1 MKKNILFHKLLTL
14 ISVVMLLSCFGLNEK
29 NNKMAT
35 ILLTNINLTCTDC
48 NSEVNKIIQSI
59 EEIEYYELW
68 INNEKTTI
76 LLNIEYDYKKIT
88 MDQINTII
96 TSHGYSMELLNNK
109 E

>member
-14 ISVVMLLSCFGLNEK
+14 ISVVMLLSCFGLDEK

-35 ILLTNINLTCTDC
+35 ILLTNLTCIDC
-48 NSEVNKIIQSI
+48 DSEVNEIIQSI

-76 LLNIEYDYKKIT
+76 LLNIEYNYKKIT
-88 MDQINTII
+88 INQINTMI
-96 TSHGYSMELLNNK
+96 TSYGYRVELLNNK
-109 E
+109 K

>member
-1 MKKNILFHKLLTL
+1 MKKNILFYKLMPL
-14 ISVVMLLSCFGLNEK
+14 ISVVMLLSCFGLDEK

-35 ILLTNINLTCTDC
+35 ILLTNLTCTDC
-48 NSEVNKIIQSI
+48 DSEVNKIIQSI

-76 LLNIEYDYKKIT
+76 LLNIEYNYKKTTIN
-88 MDQINTII
+88 QINTMIA
-96 TSHGYSMELLNNK
+96 SHGYRIEILNSK

>member
-1 MKKNILFHKLLTL
+1 
-14 ISVVMLLSCFGLNEK
+14 MLLSCFGLDEK

-35 ILLTNINLTCTDC
+35 ILLTNLTCTDC
-48 NSEVNKIIQSI
+48 DSEVNEIIQSI

-76 LLNIEYDYKKIT
+76 LLNIEYNDKETTI
-88 MDQINTII
+88 DQINTMIA
-96 TSHGYSMELLNNK
+96 SHGYRVELLNNK

>member
-1 MKKNILFHKLLTL
+1 MKKNILLHKLLAL
-14 ISVVMLLSCFGLNEK
+14 ISIVMLLSCFGLDEK

-35 ILLTNINLTCTDC
+35 ILLTNLTCTDC
-48 NSEVNKIIQSI
+48 DSEVNEIIQSI

-76 LLNIEYDYKKIT
+76 LLNIEYNDKETTI
-88 MDQINTII
+88 DQINTMIA
-96 TSHGYSMELLNNK
+96 SHGYRVELLNNK

>member
-14 ISVVMLLSCFGLNEK
+14 ISVVMLLSCFGLDEK

-35 ILLTNINLTCTDC
+35 ILLTNLTCTDC
-48 NSEVNKIIQSI
+48 DSEVNEIIQSI

-76 LLNIEYDYKKIT
+76 LLNIEYNDKETTI
-88 MDQINTII
+88 DQINTMIA
-96 TSHGYSMELLNNK
+96 SHGYRVELLNNK